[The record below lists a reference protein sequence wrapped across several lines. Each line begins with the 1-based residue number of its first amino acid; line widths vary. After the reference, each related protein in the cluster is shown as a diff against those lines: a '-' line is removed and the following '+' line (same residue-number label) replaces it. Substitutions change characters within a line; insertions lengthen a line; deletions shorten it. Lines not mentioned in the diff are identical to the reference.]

1 MRMGELLGDQAPD
14 IGQAIEQAGH
24 DDVARQALLRQ
35 LAQRRG
41 HGLRNAAAV
50 GIEHLDQAD
59 IARGAGTDNCSRR
72 GRVRGTM
79 IAFLS
84 KDRISQNVL

>member
-14 IGQAIEQAGH
+14 IGQAVEQARH

-35 LAQRRG
+35 LPQRRG
-41 HGLRNAAAV
+41 HGLRIAAAI

-59 IARGAGTDNCSRR
+59 IARGAGANELLQR
-72 GRVRGTM
+72 GLVRGTM